1 MLLDPGAEQR
11 AVDGPVDGKRSDES
25 FHAQRAEEGGGLPT
39 TQGVLFHQSRADRS
53 AAVAAR
59 HVRFGPCF
67 VDENDFVGIHS
78 LLRSSPLST
87 FLGNVGSILFAGD

>member
-39 TQGVLFHQSRADRS
+39 TQGVLFHQSRADRK
-53 AAVAAR
+53 R
-59 HVRFGPCF
+59 G
-67 VDENDFVGIHS
+67 
-78 LLRSSPLST
+78 RSGASCSFWPM
-87 FLGNVGSILFAGD
+87 FRR